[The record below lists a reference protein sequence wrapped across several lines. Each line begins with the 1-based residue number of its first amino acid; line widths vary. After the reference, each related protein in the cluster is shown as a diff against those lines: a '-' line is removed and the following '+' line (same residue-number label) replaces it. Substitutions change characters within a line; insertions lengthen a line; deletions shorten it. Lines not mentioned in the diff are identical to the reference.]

1 MGDVDGRIL
10 ARSFYGLGFS
20 EKRQRGR
27 YCERMAEAPRDAVKK
42 LRTKGGMALKGRVNF
57 VHYGA

>member
-10 ARSFYGLGFS
+10 ARSFYESVFS

-27 YCERMAEAPRDAVKK
+27 YCERMAEALRDAVKK
-42 LRTKGGMALKGRVNF
+42 LRTEGGMALKGWVNY